1 MKKLIWIV
9 SVVFTLSLVSLVD
22 AQFGKTSRSRF
33 YAEFKLIV
41 GGWAEYQV
49 TAKGEQPSKMKI
61 AIVGKEGDAYW
72 YETVIETK
80 QEGRAIIKV
89 LVSGNPEDP
98 NNVKRVI
105 VKTGNEPAM
114 EIPSQMR
121 QQPSE
126 VQEQPVKVVDKGIE
140 TINVPAGTFTTK
152 RLQYQEPEE
161 VVDAWVNKDVPLYGV
176 IKSQSKDFE
185 MVLIGYG
192 TGAKTLITE
201 KPQKFEMPK
210 MPGID

>member
-1 MKKLIWIV
+1 MKKLICII
-9 SVVFTLSLVSLVD
+9 SVVFTLSLASIVY
-22 AQFGKTSRSRF
+22 AQLGKTSGPRF
-33 YAEFKLIV
+33 YTEFKPIV

-49 TAKGEQPSKMKI
+49 TAEEGQPSKMKI

-80 QEGRAIIKV
+80 HEGRSVIKV
-89 LVSGNPEDP
+89 LVSGDPEDP

-114 EIPSQMR
+114 EIPTLMR

-126 VQEQPVKVVDKGIE
+126 VNKQPAKVVDKGIE

-152 RLQYQEPEE
+152 RFQYQEPDG
-161 VVDAWVNKDVPLYGV
+161 VVDAWVHKDVPPYGV

-192 TGAKTLITE
+192 IGAKTLITE
-201 KPQKFEMPK
+201 KPQKFEIPMMPQ
-210 MPGID
+210 MR